1 MLTKCSNSDQY
12 VLFLI
17 SFNLH
22 STWSWFYYS
31 HFTDEETEVEM
42 TILSEI
48 IHVIRDRA

>member
-12 VLFLI
+12 FLFVI
-17 SFNLH
+17 SFNLCH
-22 STWSWFYYS
+22 TWGWIYYS

-48 IHVIRDRA
+48 IQVIRG